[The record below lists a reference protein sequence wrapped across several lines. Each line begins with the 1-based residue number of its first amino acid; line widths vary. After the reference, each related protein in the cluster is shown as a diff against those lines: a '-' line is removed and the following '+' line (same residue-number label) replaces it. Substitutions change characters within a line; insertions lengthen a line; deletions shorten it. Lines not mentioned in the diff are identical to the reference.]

1 MTTDK
6 TTDKAVDKDKDKD
19 RDRDKAVDM
28 TTVLRDGARKI
39 VVINAGVSEESST
52 RRLAARIAQ
61 HSVDALGAAG
71 IPATV
76 TMLDLGPL
84 AIETTRSLV
93 SGFPT
98 EAVSQAMAAL
108 ADADAVIAATPV
120 YKAGI
125 SGLFKSFADL
135 IDNDLLIAVPV
146 ILAAT
151 GGTAR
156 HAMVADDQLR
166 PLFAF
171 LRALPVPTSLYAAP
185 EDWGSP
191 ELGRRIARAAGE
203 LAALLRTDA
212 PRRMADDNWTG
223 YQHQFAGQANRA
235 AHTAADVDFTT
246 DLMRLATGGSAA

>member
-1 MTTDK
+1 MTTE
-6 TTDKAVDKDKDKD
+6 
-19 RDRDKAVDM
+19 
-28 TTVLRDGARKI
+28 RKI

-52 RRLAARIAQ
+52 RRLAGRIAQ
-61 HSVDALGAAG
+61 QSIDTLGAAG

-84 AIETTRSLV
+84 ATEIARSLV

-98 EAVSQAMAAL
+98 GPVSDAIARL
-108 ADADAVIAATPV
+108 ADADAVVAATPV

-146 ILAAT
+146 VLAAT

-156 HAMVADDQLR
+156 HAMVTDDQLR

-191 ELGRRIARAAGE
+191 ELGKRIARAAGE

-212 PRRMADDNWTG
+212 PRQIADDNWGG
-223 YQHQFAGQANRA
+223 YRHRFAGQATRA
-235 AHTAADVDFTT
+235 EQGATDVDFDT
-246 DLMRLATGGSAA
+246 DLMRLATGGPAS